1 MSRND
6 SVLKSED
13 KLMFKSMPAPTLEQI
28 RHELTVTAM
37 KASHMRIELQQ
48 APGEA
53 EHFLKMYK
61 IFASS
66 YLNDGAGRLY
76 YYVECKKVV
85 DRVR

>member
-48 APGEA
+48 A

-85 DRVR
+85 ERVR